1 MWKILAALRV
11 VNIFDE
17 TICFSK
23 YNIAWNFSGTPDVIL
38 RKTTDFPSEISHLI
52 VIIINGLKDSFETT
66 LNSLTSTRTN
76 YRYHSLCDLF
86 LTHSSSLK
94 NIMAVKFL

>member
-1 MWKILAALRV
+1 MWKILAELRV

-23 YNIAWNFSGTPDVIL
+23 SLRGISREHRMSFSERLYGLSLGNKSSDCYL
-38 RKTTDFPSEISHLI
+38 
-52 VIIINGLKDSFETT
+52 INGLKDHFETT
-66 LNSLTSTRTN
+66 LNSLTSTPTN

-86 LTHSSSLK
+86 LTHSTSLK
-94 NIMAVKFL
+94 NIMPVKFL